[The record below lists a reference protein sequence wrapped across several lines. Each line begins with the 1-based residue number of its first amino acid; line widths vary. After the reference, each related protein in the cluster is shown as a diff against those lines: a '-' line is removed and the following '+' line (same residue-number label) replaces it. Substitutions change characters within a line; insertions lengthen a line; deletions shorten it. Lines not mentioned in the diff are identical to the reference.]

1 MKRLSS
7 QVDGRS
13 LFQDSKWRRRD
24 GVGRSRLYG
33 LIVEAEPRA
42 ITEALDALYND
53 RERARGL
60 GENGHK
66 KVLALNLSWP
76 KIVEKIISAAS

>member
-1 MKRLSS
+1 
-7 QVDGRS
+7 
-13 LFQDSKWRRRD
+13 
-24 GVGRSRLYG
+24 LYG

-42 ITEALDALYND
+42 IAEALDALYND

-60 GENGHK
+60 GENEHK